1 VAEPRVSDDSD
12 DSDIDELLG
21 ATIARVGESPKVAA
35 AAAQLEAQI
44 AASTPVPRPLVD
56 PRTLEL
62 RFTRL
67 KAFAQSGRHYLQ
79 SCQDE
84 VDESIATRMGVAPGR
99 PKSVAIQ
106 IGAGFHAGLFLNR
119 PVVCFHGRRQ
129 GKAWERFER
138 RNREL
143 GAVILSDAE
152 YGKTTAMIRAV
163 KEHPRAM
170 ELLFADTVTEKTLR
184 WPHVDRACRRTPD
197 AVHVAGDHQAELK
210 STRCAEPRWL
220 AREALRRFYHAQMGF
235 YDGAIEREIGR
246 RPGEDR
252 IVAVENVPPHN
263 VTVLRL
269 TDEARVLGDKLVHI
283 WFERLLAAELHGHYG
298 HYVEADVDLEVE
310 AEPPDFHAPVTVEID
325 GQLMTID

>member
-1 VAEPRVSDDSD
+1 MVNPDA
-12 DSDIDELLG
+12 DIDALLG
-21 ATIARVGESPKVAA
+21 DTIARVGESPKAIAA
-35 AAAQLEAQI
+35 AAELDAQI
-44 AASTPVPRPLVD
+44 AAATPAARPLVD

-79 SCQDE
+79 LCQEE
-84 VDESIATRMGVAPGR
+84 VDESIATRMGAAPGR

-106 IGAGFHAGLFLNR
+106 VGAGFHGGLFLNR

-138 RNREL
+138 KNREL

-152 YGKTTAMIRAV
+152 YAKTTAMIRAV

-170 ELLFADTVTEKTLR
+170 ELLFADTVTERTLR
-184 WPHVDRACRRTPD
+184 SPHGDRACRRTPD
-197 AVHVAGDHQAELK
+197 AVHVAGEHQTEIK

-220 AREALRRFYHAQMGF
+220 AREALRRFYHAQMTF
-235 YDGAIEREIGR
+235 YDGAIERECGR

-252 IVAVENVPPHN
+252 IVAVENMPPYN

-269 TDEARVLGDKLVHI
+269 TDEARLLGDKLVHI
-283 WFERLLAAELHGHYG
+283 WSERLLAAELHGHYG
-298 HYVEADVDLEVE
+298 HYVEADIDLEVE
-310 AEPPDFHAPVTVEID
+310 SEAPDYHAPVDLEID
-325 GQLMTID
+325 GQLITFD